1 MIYLIYSDDLLWRQI
16 YCDEID
22 PSDCWW
28 STIAVGNCRLKPIF
42 EYPANFANFE
52 YLEFSAGFTKVYVDF
67 NYDFYAD
74 DWEETFEGIH
84 YPEIAHF
91 SHLDCNMSPNYG
103 KINLTLELSEI
114 LNDATKIIM

>member
-1 MIYLIYSDDLLWRQI
+1 M
-16 YCDEID
+16 
-22 PSDCWW
+22 
-28 STIAVGNCRLKPIF
+28 KPIF
-42 EYPANFANFE
+42 EYPGCDLNLDNLAK
-52 YLEFSAGFTKVYVDF
+52 EFSAGFTKVYVDF

>member
-1 MIYLIYSDDLLWRQI
+1 M
-16 YCDEID
+16 
-22 PSDCWW
+22 
-28 STIAVGNCRLKPIF
+28 KPIF

-103 KINLTLELSEI
+103 KINLTLELSQI
-114 LNDATKIIM
+114 FNDATKIIIHDWLVFSLLAKVFHNRDFLIYLVI